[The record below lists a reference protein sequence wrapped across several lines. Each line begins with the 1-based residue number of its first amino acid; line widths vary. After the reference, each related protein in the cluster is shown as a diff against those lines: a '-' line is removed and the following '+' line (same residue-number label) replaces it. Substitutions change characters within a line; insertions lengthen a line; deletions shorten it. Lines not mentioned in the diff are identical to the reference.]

1 MEYGKQQLRL
11 TIKKSS
17 KGTYFIQSMRMKDLR
32 RIAKRHKKRWRL
44 SDNEE
49 TLILEGEQ
57 THQFSAVPRARGS
70 GAPRAPKAPV
80 LP

>member
-17 KGTYFIQSMRMKDLR
+17 RGTYFIQSMRMKDLR

-49 TLILEGEQ
+49 TLILEGE
-57 THQFSAVPRARGS
+57 
-70 GAPRAPKAPV
+70 
-80 LP
+80 